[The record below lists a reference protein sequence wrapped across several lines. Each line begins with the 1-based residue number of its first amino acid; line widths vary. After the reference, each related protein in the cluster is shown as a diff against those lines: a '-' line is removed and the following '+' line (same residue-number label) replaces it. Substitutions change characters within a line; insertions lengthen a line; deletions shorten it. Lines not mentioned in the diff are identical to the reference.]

1 MARYKNYDQS
11 QGQFLTINFKKQLI
25 PGTFEHTLNF
35 LIDEKMDLSSFDK
48 RFKNDQMGAP
58 AYDPKVMLKI
68 ILYAYSKGIIW
79 SRKIAELCRTNII
92 VKALTADT
100 QPHFTVI
107 ADFVSNM
114 KEEIKTIFTEV
125 LMICGDLGL
134 LGKQMFAV
142 DGCKLPSNASKEWSG
157 KLKDLKKK
165 QEKLN
170 ALADML
176 IEKHKTRDVGIND
189 QTVDAEKLQKQLEL
203 INK

>member
-1 MARYKNYDQS
+1 MARYKEYEQS
-11 QGQFLTINFKKQLI
+11 QGHFLTVNFSEQLI
-25 PGTFEHTLNF
+25 PGTFGHTLNF
-35 LIDEKMDLSSFDK
+35 LIDKKMNLSSFDK
-48 RFKNDQMGAP
+48 RFKNDQTGAP

-79 SRKIAELCRTNII
+79 SRKIAGLCRTNII

-142 DGCKLPSNASKEWSG
+142 DGCKLPSNASKEWNG
-157 KLKDLKKK
+157 TFI
-165 QEKLN
+165 LN
-170 ALADML
+170 
-176 IEKHKTRDVGIND
+176 GW
-189 QTVDAEKLQKQLEL
+189 EL
-203 INK
+203 